1 MSIENNN
8 AGWYQSDNDEDQ
20 YIGLS
25 LPLILDNGQEAS
37 TKTTMDAVKMNLLN
51 LCSTEVGERPM
62 QPLLGV
68 KLKQFVFEQWSED
81 LIVRVQDAIT
91 TAVNYWLPF
100 IQINNIGVKMSDS
113 QAGDFRSTLEVSITF
128 SLKKDP
134 TTHESIQITVNG

>member
-1 MSIENNN
+1 
-8 AGWYQSDNDEDQ
+8 
-20 YIGLS
+20 
-25 LPLILDNGQEAS
+25 
-37 TKTTMDAVKMNLLN
+37 MNLLN